1 MAFAKIKTLIRKA
14 AARTCDQLWQAVGNV
29 CNLFKDEE
37 CHNFFKA
44 AGYET
49 DRTQHALGPVENQCE
64 LMRAATAWIIA
75 ANEVS
80 VMSARRALRLNS
92 LSLQIEGSP
101 ATGSRQCPKLPDA
114 VPAFGKLQVDGQGGA
129 TSRVLGNADHRTAFV
144 HRRNDPIAVEGVAIG
159 ARTNGAPMATRP
171 VSHRT

>member
-1 MAFAKIKTLIRKA
+1 MHRFPAERAEAGLKPRLTRGFKVLKDPMFEAKVSDIVGLYP
-14 AARTCDQLWQAVGNV
+14 AARVGGGNP
-29 CNLFKDEE
+29 
-37 CHNFFKA
+37 
-44 AGYET
+44 
-49 DRTQHALGPVENQCE
+49 ALGPVEIQCE